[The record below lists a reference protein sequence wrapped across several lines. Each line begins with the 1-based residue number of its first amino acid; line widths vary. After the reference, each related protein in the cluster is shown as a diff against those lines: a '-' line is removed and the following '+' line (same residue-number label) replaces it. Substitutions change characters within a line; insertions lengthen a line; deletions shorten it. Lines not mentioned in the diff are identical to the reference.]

1 MSVFVYFCV
10 VIIKNSNK
18 MISYC
23 TYIKIPESPFKIT
36 YKDSSLFI
44 GSCFAGNMGYKMSE
58 YGFNVEVNPFGVL
71 YNPLSV
77 SSACRHMLN
86 PKPFT
91 GDDLFF
97 HNGMYHSFAHHGR
110 FSDVSA
116 NKCLSGL
123 NTSLRQSA
131 VHIRN
136 ISRLIVTFGTA
147 FVYRHKSS
155 GAVIANCHKLPESD
169 FIRECLSAD
178 EITDEWSALLN
189 ELRHKN
195 PLLKIIFTVS
205 PIRHW
210 KDGAHLNQ
218 ISKST
223 LLLAEQMLA
232 EQYPGQ
238 VLYFPAYEL
247 MMDELR
253 DYRFYAEDMI
263 HPSPQAIHYIWERF
277 CDTCM
282 DKQTLSYMKE
292 VEDINKRLNHKPLT
306 SNDEAYKQFL
316 MQTLLKIRRLQN
328 ENPDICI
335 SKEES
340 EVEGRLR
347 NELFC

>member
-1 MSVFVYFCV
+1 
-10 VIIKNSNK
+10 

-36 YKDSSLFI
+36 YGDSALFI
-44 GSCFAGNMGYKMSE
+44 GSCFACNIGDKMSE
-58 YGFNVEVNPFGVL
+58 YRFNVGINPFGVL

-91 GDDLFF
+91 EDDLFF
-97 HNGMYHSFAHHGR
+97 YNGMYHSFAHHGR

-116 NKCLSGL
+116 DKCLSGL
-123 NTSLRQSA
+123 NEALRRAA
-131 VHIRN
+131 VQIRN
-136 ISRLIVTFGTA
+136 TSCLIVTFGTA
-147 FVYRHKSS
+147 YVYRHKS
-155 GAVIANCHKLPESD
+155 GVVAANCHKLPESD
-169 FIRECLSAD
+169 FIRERLSVND
-178 EITDEWSALLN
+178 ITGDWSALLN
-189 ELRHKN
+189 ELRDGN

-205 PIRHW
+205 PIRHR

-223 LLLAEQMLA
+223 LLLAEQALA

-263 HPSPQAIHYIWERF
+263 HPSSQAIHYIWERF

-282 DKQTLSYMKE
+282 DRKTLSSMKE
-292 VEDINKRLNHKPLT
+292 VEEINKRLNHRPLT
-306 SNDEAYKQFL
+306 NNDEAYKQFL
-316 MQTLLKIRRLQN
+316 TQTLLKIKQLRN
-328 ENPDICI
+328 KKPYICMA
-335 SKEES
+335 KEER
-340 EVEGRLR
+340 EVEDRLK
-347 NELFC
+347 NDYGE